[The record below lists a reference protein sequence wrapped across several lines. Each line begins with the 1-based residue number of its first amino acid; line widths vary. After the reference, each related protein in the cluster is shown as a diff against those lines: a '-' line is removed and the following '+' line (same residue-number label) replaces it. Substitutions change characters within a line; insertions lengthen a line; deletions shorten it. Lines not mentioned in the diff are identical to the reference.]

1 MLVCDSVLVGRACWV
16 LSVFVCGCC
25 QAVSNIV
32 CTSYVFRP
40 RSTHTGA
47 PRARA
52 RARVARLGCVGFV
65 CGAGARVLRVCAGRA
80 CKLCFP
86 VAGKACAC
94 AMRAQR
100 VGTPTRVGGRVG
112 TAMLLCGDACVL
124 LVLVCD
130 RVLVGCTSC
139 AGVCVRI
146 VRVWALSSGS
156 QHYVFKMCF
165 RPCRAITRGVGGTRR
180 LGLLMFRG
188 CGRERRGFNL
198 RCIYCAFGTRSTR
211 ARHRP
216 AGAPR
221 YHRPCVRGGRV
232 RVAGTRVCPRACSRC
247 P

>member
-1 MLVCDSVLVGRACWV
+1 LLAHNSLLAHAVHVRAPRPARWARVDTALVLCGCARVLVMLVCDSVLVGRACWV

-86 VAGKACAC
+86 VDGKECAC

-100 VGTPTRVGGRVG
+100 VGTPTRVGGRFG

-156 QHYVFKMCF
+156 
-165 RPCRAITRGVGGTRR
+165 
-180 LGLLMFRG
+180 
-188 CGRERRGFNL
+188 
-198 RCIYCAFGTRSTR
+198 
-211 ARHRP
+211 
-216 AGAPR
+216 
-221 YHRPCVRGGRV
+221 
-232 RVAGTRVCPRACSRC
+232 
-247 P
+247 